1 MRRKIINCI
10 NNCENILSAVF
21 FSPRAREISLFPNNS
36 GDFPRLSRCF
46 HQSTNEN
53 MCFLLPKIFF
63 FWRSE
68 RELRKGRVRKN
79 SPDRKR
85 REIFLEFICALFEAS
100 GFRQRSRVPRPAN
113 AAVRNVNLLFNCRTG
128 TRHSD
133 GPLAVKNDASELWN
147 VSSIF
152 HSRVNKKT

>member
-1 MRRKIINCI
+1 MKIFSRSSSRRAAFC
-10 NNCENILSAVF
+10 
-21 FSPRAREISLFPNNS
+21 PNNS

-85 REIFLEFICALFEAS
+85 REIFLEFICALWLWLSAGIKGS
-100 GFRQRSRVPRPAN
+100 SAARRRPS
-113 AAVRNVNLLFNCRTG
+113 VMSICWFNCRG
-128 TRHSD
+128 VRFGRPLGEKRCDFMSCGMFRRFFTR
-133 GPLAVKNDASELWN
+133 V
-147 VSSIF
+147 
-152 HSRVNKKT
+152 